1 MPRYRDI
8 FGSKRDPRGTRRW
21 RTIRDMMLKKEPRC
35 RYCNRLSET
44 VHHIEPVI
52 RRPDLFWTQS
62 NLTVCCRDCHHHL
75 DAGRIKPKPPP
86 PSTWNGA
93 M

>member
-35 RYCNRLSET
+35 RYEAPAPKHLEWCNVVQHESGYSFLLIPTSPQQWGLVVSIQTISSLGVRL
-44 VHHIEPVI
+44 
-52 RRPDLFWTQS
+52 
-62 NLTVCCRDCHHHL
+62 
-75 DAGRIKPKPPP
+75 
-86 PSTWNGA
+86 